1 MFWEIYENYIVS
13 LYSSFDNP
21 DTVSGASR
29 YTAIIYHLVRE
40 GVYHISSKT
49 IHDRI
54 YLEVDSILDILD
66 KLGSCGKCIVVHL
79 SAIFFVLEKHCLV
92 NTWSANPPTQTRIY
106 QIKNC
111 KNIFV
116 YCTARANVTP

>member
-29 YTAIIYHLVRE
+29 YT
-40 GVYHISSKT
+40 YHISSKT

-54 YLEVDSILDILD
+54 YLEMDSILDILD